1 MSAYDPDGPKTCWG
15 YYQDYL
21 GQVFG
26 TKIQKKIPSIFSK
39 NPKGIALRKKMAET
53 EVAANFQIWSKNWMD
68 ASSRICWCQY
78 GQLLWPNLPVDSG

>member
-1 MSAYDPDGPKTCWG
+1 MILSFDMPKICWG

-26 TKIQKKIPSIFSK
+26 SKIPQKNSIDFQQ
-39 NPKGIALRKKMAET
+39 NPKIIVLRKKMAET
-53 EVAANFQIWSKNWMD
+53 EVAAEFQIWSKNSMG